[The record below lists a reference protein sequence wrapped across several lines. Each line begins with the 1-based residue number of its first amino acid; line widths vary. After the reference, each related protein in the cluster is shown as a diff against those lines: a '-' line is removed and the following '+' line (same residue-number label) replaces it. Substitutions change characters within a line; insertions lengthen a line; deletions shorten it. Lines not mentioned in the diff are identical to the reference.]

1 MELLWDEN
9 GASDKHG
16 NEKRQAA
23 QRVVK
28 DLFEEVTFQLWAS
41 SQLCKNIEENENEN
55 TES

>member
-9 GASDKHG
+9 GASDKHR
-16 NEKRQAA
+16 NEKSQAA

-28 DLFEEVTFQLWAS
+28 HLFQEVTFQLWAS
-41 SQLCKNIEENENEN
+41 SQLCKNIEENENEH